1 MIHTI
6 EILAQNAPL
15 GSIIAVLLLRRKSI
29 ASPAPASKRAAAS
42 M

>member
-6 EILAQNAPL
+6 EILTQNAPL
-15 GSIIAVLLLRRKSI
+15 GIIAVLLLRRKSI

-42 M
+42 V